1 MAATNT
7 PQARAPSLKKALL
20 TGIGLLVMFFFLAP
34 YLQMLITSLTPAKEL
49 YEVPAQYL
57 PSRFE
62 FSNFVEVWTEAPLW
76 GYLRSSLIIA
86 GSATLL
92 VLVVSLPAAYYTARY
107 RYRGRLLFLLLVLIT
122 QMFAPTALVIG
133 IYREWVAIGD
143 ILPFAGV
150 NTYVA
155 LIIVNAAFNL
165 AFSTWIMVAYFST
178 IPVELEEAASI
189 DGASRLG
196 VLRRVTLPLALPGI
210 ITATIFTF
218 IAAWNEFVVALTLAQ
233 SPDIHPLTVGVT
245 TFIGQYRVEW
255 QYLFASSLIA
265 IVPVVILFIV
275 IEKWLVGGLTAG
287 SIK

>member
-1 MAATNT
+1 MTAVWT
-7 PQARAPSLKKALL
+7 PALKKALL
-20 TGIGLLVMFFFLAP
+20 TGAGALVAFFFLAP
-34 YLQMLITSLTPAKEL
+34 YLQMLITALTPNKEL
-49 YEVPAQYL
+49 YSVPAQYL
-57 PSRFE
+57 PSTFA
-62 FSNFVEVWTEAPLW
+62 FDNFITVWEEAPLW

-86 GSATLL
+86 GFATVLVLL
-92 VLVVSLPAAYYTARY
+92 VALPAAYYTARY
-107 RYRGRLLFLLLVLIT
+107 RYRGRLLFLLLVLVT

-133 IYREWVAIGD
+133 IYREFVAIGS
-143 ILPFAGV
+143 IIPAFGV
-150 NTYVA
+150 NSYIS

-178 IPVELEEAASI
+178 IPVELEEAAAI

-210 ITATIFTF
+210 VTATIFTF
-218 IAAWNEFVVALTLAQ
+218 IAAWNEFVIALTLAQ
-233 SPDIHPLTVGVT
+233 SPSIHPLTVGVT

-255 QYLFASSLIA
+255 QYLFASSLVA